1 MTDTHFKDTAYYRN
15 LDPLIKYGDTWLYGA
30 ALPTA
35 NVGVPNGVFVIH
47 EKDYN
52 IISWKTSVSSDI
64 VGYRIYRSTTIGH
77 ADAKELAIV
86 LDTDSNGNVLTCY
99 VDYLLDSELGTQFY
113 YAVASINTSDYTSFL
128 SDWAA
133 DITIDNSF
141 VSKKY
146 LYTDQLTQSYW
157 SIIDLYKRLGNIDT
171 DRNIIPFRDRGNTYV
186 QTYTDSGFQNMYL
199 RGEISV
205 EDGYLNNKGNAEVG
219 YLTEGSDSTRLIPK
233 NVPVKID
240 CNYLYCTTLPTD
252 ELKEYTFYMDDAPI
266 ATNKSSTTVSAT
278 IYESDELNNLSNL
291 VVDKTTFSSKVE
303 GSGTYN
309 FYWNDVYNYWQDET
323 TEVDLAEFGITY
335 TGTPVSH
342 NVISV
347 DFSIIGYVYFR
358 IPYIYNSKVLQTYIK
373 SSDDIIYN
381 KLTFKAYNHLI
392 FASTLGKIFNGI
404 QIDLR
409 ETKGNLYT
417 TEVSDPFVYKNF
429 ASYFNF
435 EQPAWLDNVNYRN
448 CVLGNT
454 KTGESGLWQAGMHG
468 GTQLGLTEAVTALA
482 AGNFTISSLA
492 DVDYLTIYSDYKTFN
507 ADTIKPYT
515 ENTTYAL
522 NDVVLYN
529 DNYYQFTSSVQQ
541 LATSTAYV
549 SGDLVWYD
557 GNYYCCLLDHTSP
570 QGITTAYL
578 NWYWT
583 TDIFSSAYNTSLVCV
598 NNDYKDVL
606 FVTEYDS
613 TNPLT
618 VQTLTET
625 GDVTC
630 NVYDIINIDSH
641 FYEVRE
647 VFNYFYNL
655 LICSDTAPNVYGVEN
670 GTFYYNTSLNKL
682 YVVEAGV
689 WVESSTDLKTGA
701 VYLDQ
706 TSGLLYQYDGETLV
720 EQTYL
725 RLVDQIC
732 NILKVSAPIDL
743 QAVYSLNGTEY
754 YLKFLEIPEDRQ
766 DYLFYDIDDAS
777 DDNPVSY
784 THSYIINTYQVEFD
798 NWKRNTNPEKYLVY
812 GNKVQLNN
820 KNIIYPSSNFVVSYD
835 EAQAS
840 ELPVA
845 AYTLNP
851 KTGILTW
858 ADPTLKPEDGSY
870 IYVKYTVDIRPD
882 IKKLMELFKFPQVN
896 IRYVWE

>member
-1 MTDTHFKDTAYYRN
+1 MTNHFKDISYYRN
-15 LDPLIKYGDTWLYGA
+15 LNPLILYGDTWLYGA

-35 NVGVPNGVFVIH
+35 NVGVPSGVCVLH

-64 VGYRIYRSTTIGH
+64 VGYRIFRSTTVGH
-77 ADAKELAIV
+77 SDAKELTVI
-86 LDTDSNGNVLTCY
+86 LDRDSNGNVQTCY
-99 VDYLLDSELGTQFY
+99 IDYLLDAELNTQFY
-113 YAVASINTSDYTSFL
+113 YAVASINSADYTSFL

-219 YLTEGSDSTRLIPK
+219 YLTEGSDSARLVPK

-240 CNYLYCTTLPTD
+240 CDYLYCTTLPTD
-252 ELKEYTFYMDDAPI
+252 EQKEYTFYMDDVPI

-303 GSGTYN
+303 SSGTYN

-492 DVDYLTIYSDYKTFN
+492 DVDYLTIYSDYKPFT
-507 ADTIKPYT
+507 ADVIKPYV
-515 ENTTYAL
+515 ENTTYSL
-522 NDVVLYN
+522 NDVILYN
-529 DNYYQFTSSVQQ
+529 GDYYQVLSDS
-541 LATSTAYV
+541 
-549 SGDLVWYD
+549 D
-557 GNYYCCLLDHTSP
+557 
-570 QGITTAYL
+570 ITIT
-578 NWYWT
+578 T
-583 TDIFSSAYNTSLVCV
+583 TDIFSSIDDTSKIKCV

-647 VFNYFYNL
+647 SFNYFYNL
-655 LICSDTAPNVYGVEN
+655 LICSDTIPSVYGIEN
-670 GTFYYNTSLNKL
+670 GTFYYNTNLNKL
-682 YVVEAGV
+682 YVVEAGA
-689 WVESSTDLKTGA
+689 WVESPTDLKAGA
-701 VYLDQ
+701 IYLDQ
-706 TSGLLYQYDGETLV
+706 TFGILYQFDGETLV
-720 EQTYL
+720 NQTYL

-732 NILKVSAPIDL
+732 EILKVSVPIDL
-743 QAVYSLNGTEY
+743 QAIYTLNGTEY
-754 YLKFLEIPEDRQ
+754 YLKYIEIPEERK
-766 DYLFYDIDDAS
+766 DYIFYDIEDES
-777 DDNPVSY
+777 DDNPISY
-784 THSYIINTYQVEFD
+784 TKQYITNTYQVEFD
-798 NWKRNTNPEKYLVY
+798 NWKRDTKPEKYLVY

-820 KNIIYPSSNFVVSYD
+820 KNIIYPSSNFIVSYD
-835 EAQAS
+835 EAQTS

-845 AYTLNP
+845 SYTLNP

-858 ADPTLKPEDGSY
+858 SDPILKPEDGSY
-870 IYVKYTVDIRPD
+870 IYVQYTVDIRPD

-896 IRYVWE
+896 IKYIWTEE